1 MKRIFGGLLMLAGA
15 FCLYLFATR
24 AMFHGRADLG
34 STYSPGLPLMLVG
47 ADYPTDALLLAGA
60 AWGFILGLWFVI
72 TGADDAGDA
81 LRGGRI
87 ARILLLNGLLLLS
100 SLGVALLG
108 AKAHKD
114 PATVMVFGLVAAA
127 QAVAGVILLV
137 LSLTERPKGIAS
149 LAFGAVVTLGGVG
162 LGALVFLWD
171 GA

>member
-15 FCLYLFATR
+15 LALYLFATR

-34 STYSPGLPLMLVG
+34 SSYSPSLPLLLVG

-60 AWGFILGLWFVI
+60 AWGFLLGLWCVI
-72 TGADDAGDA
+72 TGADEAREV

-100 SLGVALLG
+100 SLAIAYLG

-114 PATVMVFGLVAAA
+114 PATVLVFGLVAAV
-127 QAVAGVILLV
+127 QAVVGLILLI
-137 LSLTERPKGIAS
+137 LSLAERPKGIAS
-149 LAFGAVVTLGGVG
+149 LAFGTVVTLGGVG
-162 LGALVFLWD
+162 LGVLVFLWG